1 MKSLK
6 YMSIAASIMLALP
19 LAVQAQV
26 PVEVASLQPMTAGVV
41 KKIDIEQGKITI
53 SHGPLLNLDMPAMTM
68 VFRVADPK
76 LLSTVKA
83 GENIK
88 FVAERLN
95 GAFTVVRVEQ
105 AS

>member
-6 YMSIAASIMLALP
+6 YMIIAASIVLALP
-19 LAVQAQV
+19 LAAQAQV
-26 PVEVASLQPMTAGVV
+26 PVEVANIQPMTAGVV
-41 KKIDIEQGKITI
+41 KKIDVEQGKITI
-53 SHGPLLNLDMPAMTM
+53 SHGPLLNLDMPTMTM

-76 LLSTVKA
+76 MLSTVKP
-83 GENIK
+83 GDNIK

-105 AS
+105 AR